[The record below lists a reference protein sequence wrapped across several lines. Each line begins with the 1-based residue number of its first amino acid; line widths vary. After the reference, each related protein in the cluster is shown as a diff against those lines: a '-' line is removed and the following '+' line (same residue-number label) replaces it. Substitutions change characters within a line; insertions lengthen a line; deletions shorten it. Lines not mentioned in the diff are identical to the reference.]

1 MFSTKRKPTH
11 PGDFIQSDLIEEFG
25 LSQQELADRLGVSRK
40 TISALIHGR
49 QALTAN
55 MAVRLGMLTRTSPEM
70 WLNLQKAVDL
80 WEAQQSAEV
89 EHWKIE
95 PVEV

>member
-1 MFSTKRKPTH
+1 MIPTARAPHH
-11 PGDFIQSDLIEEFG
+11 PGEYIQSDLIEEFG

-40 TISALIHGR
+40 TISALIHGK
-49 QALTAN
+49 QSLTAA
-55 MAVRLGMLTRTSPEM
+55 MAIRLGMLTQTSPEM

-80 WEAQQSAEV
+80 WKAQQTAEH

-95 PVEV
+95 PVEG